1 MNQWV
6 MFLMTRM
13 FKRITYIFAAL
24 ALAAC
29 SGTIDPEAQ
38 KPDVPAVNPMEEV
51 PEGVLRI
58 FADKTEVSADGNDMV
73 TFTIMFGKEDVS
85 SAQTLVLIREYDG
98 ETKRTKASNK
108 FSTVTAGTYKFTAE
122 YYYGGKNY
130 TDNSVTI
137 EAKPYFSGEEK
148 EYRQRVL
155 AVYFTSTGCT
165 SCPSATKGLKAVQ
178 DANPGMVSAVAFHS
192 HMGAVADPMTIPETT
207 LFNAVLG
214 GFDGLPRLFW
224 NMRQGTHLIG
234 PSFTESYAEEV
245 ASYEPQCGVSV
256 TSSWI
261 PNDYDGKPEGE
272 GCPCQINIGIT
283 SNIPAVYR
291 YLVFIVE
298 DGIVAEQTGDPNY
311 VHNNVVRAVLTSEKG
326 DKINDNLPLTVG
338 VEAKAE
344 KTFDTAS
351 TWNINNL
358 RVIVAA
364 TTSTDGGYTF
374 VVNNVAECKLGES
387 VDYQY
392 AE

>member
-1 MNQWV
+1 M
-6 MFLMTRM
+6 LR
-13 FKRITYIFAAL
+13 KITYLFALLVA
-24 ALAAC
+24 AAC
-29 SGTIDPEAQ
+29 SGTVDPDDQNPGAEG
-38 KPDVPAVNPMEEV
+38 NPMEEV

-58 FADKTEVSADGNDMV
+58 FADKTEITADGNDVV
-73 TFTIMFGKEDVS
+73 TFTVMLGKEDVS
-85 SAQTLVLIREYDG
+85 SEQTLVLIREYNG
-98 ETKRTKASNK
+98 EEKRSKASNK

-122 YYYGGKNY
+122 YYYGGKYY

-256 TSSWI
+256 TSAWI

-272 GCPCQINIGIT
+272 GCPCQISIGIT

-364 TTSTDGGYTF
+364 TTSSDGGYTF

>member
-1 MNQWV
+1 
-6 MFLMTRM
+6 MTKM

-29 SGTIDPEAQ
+29 SGTIDPESQ
-38 KPDVPAVNPMEEV
+38 KPDGPAGNPMEEV

-58 FADKTEVSADGNDMV
+58 FADKTEVTADGNDMV
-73 TFTIMFGKEDVS
+73 TFTVMFGKEDVS

-98 ETKRTKASNK
+98 EEKRSKASNK

-122 YYYGGKNY
+122 YYYGGKYY

-137 EAKPYFSGEEK
+137 EAKPFFSGEEK
-148 EYRQRVL
+148 AYQQRVL
-155 AVYFTSTGCT
+155 GVYFTSTGCT
-165 SCPSATKGLKAVQ
+165 SCPSATKGLKDLQA
-178 DANPGMVSAVAFHS
+178 ANPGLISVVAFHS
-192 HMGAVADPMTIPETT
+192 PMGVISDPMTIPETS

-234 PSFTESYAEEV
+234 PSFIESYAEEV

-256 TSSWI
+256 TSAWI
-261 PNDYDGKPEGE
+261 PNDYDVPNDYDGKPEGE
-272 GCPCQINIGIT
+272 GCPCQISIGIT

-374 VVNNVAECKLGES
+374 VVNNVAECRLGES

>member
-1 MNQWV
+1 M
-6 MFLMTRM
+6 L
-13 FKRITYIFAAL
+13 KRITYIFAIL
-24 ALAAC
+24 AFAAC
-29 SGTIDPEAQ
+29 SGTIDPESQ
-38 KPDVPAVNPMEEV
+38 NPGGTSGNPMEEV

-58 FADKTEVSADGNDMV
+58 FADKTELTADGNDVV
-73 TFTIMFGKEDVS
+73 TFTVMFGKEDVS
-85 SAQTLVLIREYDG
+85 SAQTLVLIREYEG
-98 ETKRTKASNK
+98 ETKRMKAANK

-122 YYYGGKNY
+122 YYYGGKFY
-130 TDNSVTI
+130 TDNVVTV
-137 EAKPYFSGEEK
+137 EATPFFSGEAK
-148 EYRQRVL
+148 EYSQRVL

-165 SCPSATKGLKAVQ
+165 SCPAATKGLKAVQ
-178 DANPGMVSAVAFHS
+178 EANPDMISVVAFHS
-192 HMGAVADPMTIPETT
+192 HMGAVSDPMTIAETT
-207 LFNAVLG
+207 SFNAVLG

-224 NMRQGTHLIG
+224 NMRQGTRLIG

-256 TSSWI
+256 TSAWI

-272 GCPCQINIGIT
+272 GCPCQISIGIT

-364 TTSTDGGYTF
+364 TTSIDGGYTF

>member
-1 MNQWV
+1 MNQWI
-6 MFLMTRM
+6 MFLMTKM

-24 ALAAC
+24 AFAAC
-29 SGTIDPEAQ
+29 TGTIDPEAQ
-38 KPDVPAVNPMEEV
+38 KPDVPTGNPMEEV

-73 TFTIMFGKEDVS
+73 TFTVMFGKEDVS
-85 SAQTLVLIREYDG
+85 SAQTLVLIREYEG
-98 ETKRTKASNK
+98 ETKRMKASNK

-122 YYYGGKNY
+122 YYYGGKFY

-178 DANPGMVSAVAFHS
+178 DANPGMVSVVAFHS

-224 NMRQGTHLIG
+224 NMRQGTHLSG
-234 PSFTESYAEEV
+234 PSFTESYAEEI
-245 ASYEPQCGVSV
+245 AAYTPQCGVAIDASAEGEITIGV
-256 TSSWI
+256 TSNLPSI
-261 PNDYDGKPEGE
+261 
-272 GCPCQINIGIT
+272 
-283 SNIPAVYR
+283 YR

-298 DGIVAEQTGDPNY
+298 DGIVAEQTGVHDY

-326 DKINDNLPLTVG
+326 DKLNDNLPLTVG
-338 VEAKAE
+338 VESKAT
-344 KTFDTAS
+344 KTFTLS
-351 TWNINNL
+351 PEWKKENL

-364 TTSTDGGYTF
+364 STSTDGGYTF
-374 VVNNVAECKLGES
+374 VVNNVAECRLGES

>member
-1 MNQWV
+1 
-6 MFLMTRM
+6 MFLTIRM
-13 FKRITYIFAAL
+13 FKRLTYFFAL
-24 ALAAC
+24 LVFAAC
-29 SGTIDPEAQ
+29 SGTIDPDAQ
-38 KPDVPAVNPMEEV
+38 KPDVPAGNPIEEV

-58 FADKTEVSADGNDMV
+58 FADKTEVVADGNDVV
-73 TFTIMFGKEDVS
+73 TFTVMFGKEDVS

-98 ETKRTKASNK
+98 DTKRTKASNK

-122 YYYGGKNY
+122 YYYGGKFY

-148 EYRQRVL
+148 AYSQRVL

-178 DANPGMVSAVAFHS
+178 DANPGMVSVVAFHS
-192 HMGAVADPMTIPETT
+192 HMGSVADPMTIPETA

-234 PSFTESYAEEV
+234 PSFKDSFAEEI
-245 ASYEPQCGVSV
+245 AAYTPQCGLSV
-256 TSSWI
+256 AAGLSIS
-261 PNDYDGKPEGE
+261 DYDGKPEDANAVYE
-272 GCPCQINIGIT
+272 INIGIT
-283 SNIPAVYR
+283 SNLPSIYR

-298 DGIVAEQTGDPNY
+298 DGIVAEQTGVHDY

-326 DKINDNLPLTVG
+326 DKLNDNLPLTVG
-338 VEAKAE
+338 VEAKAT
-344 KTFDTAS
+344 KTFTLS
-351 TWNINNL
+351 PQWKKENI

-364 TTSTDGGYTF
+364 STSTDGGYTF
-374 VVNNVAECKLGES
+374 VVNNVAECRLGES